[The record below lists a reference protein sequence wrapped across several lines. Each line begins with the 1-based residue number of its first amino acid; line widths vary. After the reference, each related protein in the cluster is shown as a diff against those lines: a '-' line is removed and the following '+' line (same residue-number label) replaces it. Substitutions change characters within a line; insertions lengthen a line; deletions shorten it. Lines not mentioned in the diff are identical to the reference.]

1 MLKMVLKNKWS
12 VYINKSIENLKF
24 PMIWLDY
31 YLGQTL
37 IFNRLGINKYIF
49 LSLLFFACGTQNTVN
64 FKKLQVNDFRV
75 EILS

>member
-1 MLKMVLKNKWS
+1 MLKMVLKSKWP

-37 IFNRLGINKYIF
+37 NIYLFVALEGIESYLKWYG
-49 LSLLFFACGTQNTVN
+49 L
-64 FKKLQVNDFRV
+64 
-75 EILS
+75 EY

>member
-1 MLKMVLKNKWS
+1 MLKMVLKSKWP

-37 IFNRLGINKYIF
+37 NVLITDFNIVYLLIKKYFLQTIFQMYNCTCIITGAYI
-49 LSLLFFACGTQNTVN
+49 S
-64 FKKLQVNDFRV
+64 
-75 EILS
+75 